1 MNFLLRKNIP
11 FAILFMLMTIAVMF
25 VIFRF
30 SSATGEESEEV
41 SQSLLSVI
49 IEFIGNYISHN
60 FLRKLA
66 HFSEFAALGFFM
78 AGTFHFA
85 SGKLKFYVP
94 LIPCMLYAVS
104 DEIHQHFV
112 PDRACRI
119 FDVFV
124 DSSGSLTG
132 IVIFILL
139 IAIIRKI
146 TEKRSDNQ

>member
-1 MNFLLRKNIP
+1 
-11 FAILFMLMTIAVMF
+11 MTIAVMF